1 MSCRKYDYSVA
12 LTVIRD
18 ARKKRG
24 KVSLTKKFFDTLKVV
39 NREIPASSF
48 YDILHQ
54 VQPHSAFGYDYISN
68 ELLRQH
74 ISREIG
80 RGRVAKSVKSD
91 GNCLFNSVSVA
102 LIGKCST
109 PYHYIIINNNYR

>member
-1 MSCRKYDYSVA
+1 MSYQYRAA

-24 KVSLTKKFFDTLKVV
+24 KITLTKKFFDTLRVV
-39 NREIPASSF
+39 NQALPASSF
-48 YDILHQ
+48 CDTLNMIHPHLAVSDDI
-54 VQPHSAFGYDYISN
+54 ISN

-74 ISREIG
+74 VDREIEQD
-80 RGRVAKSVKSD
+80 RVAKTGRRGN
-91 GNCLFNSVSVA
+91 GNCLFNSTSVA

-109 PYHYIIINNNYR
+109 ILQIYKTR

>member
-1 MSCRKYDYSVA
+1 MSYDYRAA

-24 KVSLTKKFFDTLKVV
+24 KVTLTKKFFDTLRVI
-39 NREIPASSF
+39 NHALPASSF
-48 YDILHQ
+48 NGSLNMI
-54 VQPHSAFGYDYISN
+54 QPHSAVSDDIISN

-74 ISREIG
+74 VGREIAQD
-80 RGRVAKSVKSD
+80 RVAKTVRGN
-91 GNCLFNSVSVA
+91 GNCRFNSTSVA

-109 PYHYIIINNNYR
+109 ILQIYKTR